1 MAGPTVMVIGL
12 DVAQC
17 ASKRSLLTTA
27 QVGEVIVKRNKKNEP
42 QSLRDIEEYLRC
54 LAQIRQENNISV
66 EDVLQHLNY
75 SRSTLDALENGNLEF
90 IQYPLNYFFTRQ
102 YASYLKVPFPQQFLM
117 SHFKPGEKK

>member
-1 MAGPTVMVIGL
+1 MKSNYITPTLGRKL
-12 DVAQC
+12 
-17 ASKRSLLTTA
+17 SS
-27 QVGEVIVKRNKKNEP
+27 NKKNEP

-66 EDVLQHLNY
+66 EDVMQHLNY
-75 SRSTLDALENGNLEF
+75 SRSTLDALENGNLVF
-90 IQYPLNYFFTRQ
+90 IQYPLNFFFTRQ

>member
-1 MAGPTVMVIGL
+1 MKSNYTTPTLGRRL
-12 DVAQC
+12 
-17 ASKRSLLTTA
+17 SP
-27 QVGEVIVKRNKKNEP
+27 NKKNEP

-66 EDVLQHLNY
+66 EDVMQHLNY

-90 IQYPLNYFFTRQ
+90 TQYPLNYFFTRQ